1 MVNSFIYMVIPSVSL
16 LLQYNDNTLIIT
28 EMYHF
33 IRICGPGQNDFFKNH
48 CLNQPEPDGL
58 SLANKQ

>member
-33 IRICGPGQNDFFKNH
+33 IRICGPGQND
-48 CLNQPEPDGL
+48 
-58 SLANKQ
+58 